1 MQIFSK
7 SFPKLQIF
15 VILCIFFSC
24 RVDETN
30 IIEEKKFTE
39 FYSRLLIIQ
48 EMNIN
53 DEKHTQLLQ
62 KLMNAYQVSEKEL
75 ARTMQ
80 YYQSYPERWVDVL
93 SKIRN
98 QLNELRTKRKPIK

>member
-30 IIEEKKFTE
+30 IIEEIKFTE
-39 FYSRLLIIQ
+39 FYSRLLIIR
-48 EMNIN
+48 EMNVN
-53 DEKHTQLLQ
+53 DEQHTQLVQ
-62 KLMNAYQVSEKEL
+62 KLMYAYQISDMEL
-75 ARTMQ
+75 EQTMQ
-80 YYQSYPERWVDVL
+80 YYQSYPERWVDIL

-98 QLNELRTKRKPIK
+98 QLSELRTKRKPMK